1 LVAIDSLLVL
11 AAAVENV
18 APGALLCPMIDARR
32 MEVYCCLLDSSL
44 QTLQR
49 THAKIID
56 NDSFM
61 AELDSTYV
69 LFFGN
74 GAEKCK
80 VVIRHP
86 HAVFINSLH
95 STAASMGA
103 LAYQRFE
110 DGQLENLPAFEPNY
124 LKDFVAKTKSAVKL
138 L

>member
-1 LVAIDSLLVL
+1 VAIDSLLVL
-11 AAAVENV
+11 AAAVENA

-56 NDSFM
+56 ADSFK
-61 AELDSTYV
+61 AELDLSYV

-80 VVIRHP
+80 EVIRHP
-86 HAVFINSLH
+86 HAIFTNSLH
-95 STAASMGA
+95 SSAAAMGR
-103 LAYQRFE
+103 LAFQQFE
-110 DGQLENLPAFEPNY
+110 NGQFENIPTFEPNY
-124 LKDFVAKTKSAVKL
+124 LKDFVAKTKSPVKL